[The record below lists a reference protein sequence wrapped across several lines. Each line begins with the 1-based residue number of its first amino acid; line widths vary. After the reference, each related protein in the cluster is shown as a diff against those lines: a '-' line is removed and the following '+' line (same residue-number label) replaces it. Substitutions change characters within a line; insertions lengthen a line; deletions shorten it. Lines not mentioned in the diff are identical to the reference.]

1 MSNSDRLV
9 VLGLAGLVLA
19 AKLPTISTPYFWDE
33 VAWIGQVH
41 RAMASPL
48 WHVLPG
54 VADRGT
60 FGSRPFGMFLP
71 MAALFKLTGPS
82 IWLTRLVMAVVAAV
96 GVCFTYRL
104 GALLYGEVAGI
115 IAALLLAFSPMYF
128 AQAGMFL
135 ADLPVTAFGV
145 ASVYWACRRAYG
157 RYLFCAVILVLL
169 KETAMAIVAAVS
181 LFVLLR
187 EWRRGPRPALREA
200 VRWALPLLIV
210 AVYYSVQKLG
220 SGSFFMAEFDRF
232 TILDVR
238 RAPDQLR
245 AVTRWLFMEQLHWL
259 FAMLIAADLIVHPA
273 ARRRPELLLFALIVV
288 CSGYS
293 FSVIYFLPRYLLPVF
308 PYLCVAAA
316 GALVSLFPRPVW
328 HVPIAAALVVLLAT
342 RLPGSEGPGTREW
355 DLGYLDAVRAAAVT
369 AERLERSHADDRI
382 VTTWPL
388 TEYLRHPELGYVS
401 RPLHVVS
408 IGDNRARDSGAA
420 VVVDTSIGEAR
431 SDQLTA
437 YARAHA
443 LTLVDHIQRGSF
455 RYDIYAAPR

>member
-9 VLGLAGLVLA
+9 LLGLGGLVLA

-41 RAMASPL
+41 RAMQSPL

-54 VADRGT
+54 VADRGA

-71 MAALFKLTGPS
+71 MAALFKVTGPS
-82 IWLTRLVMAVVAAV
+82 IWLTRLVMAGVAVV
-96 GVCFTYRL
+96 GVCFTCRL
-104 GALLYGEVAGI
+104 GALLYGEAAGI

-135 ADLPVTAFGV
+135 ADLPVAAFGV

-169 KETAMAIVAAVS
+169 KETAMAIVVAVS

-187 EWRRGPRPALREA
+187 EWRRGPQRALREA
-200 VRWALPLLIV
+200 VPWALPLLII
-210 AVYYSVQKLG
+210 AVYYSVQKVC
-220 SGSFFMAEFDRF
+220 SGSFFVAEFARF

-238 RAPDQLR
+238 RAPDQVR
-245 AVTRWLFMEQLHWL
+245 SVTRWLFVEQLHWL
-259 FAMLIAADLIVHPA
+259 LAVLIAVDLIIHPA
-273 ARRRPELLLFALIVV
+273 ARRRPELLLFSLIVV
-288 CSGYS
+288 YSGYS
-293 FSVIYFLPRYLLPVF
+293 FSMIYFLPRYLLPVL

-316 GALVSLFPRPVW
+316 GALVSLFPRPAW

-342 RLPGSEGPGTREW
+342 RLAGSEVPGTREW

-369 AERLERSHADDRI
+369 AARLEHSHADDRI

-401 RPLHVVS
+401 RPLQVLS
-408 IGDNRARDSGAA
+408 IGDSRAPDADAA
-420 VVVDTSIGEAR
+420 VVVDTSLGEGP
-431 SDQLTA
+431 SEELTA
-437 YARAHA
+437 YARAHE
-443 LTLVDHIQRGSF
+443 LTVVDHIQLGSF
-455 RYDIYAAPR
+455 RYDIYAARR